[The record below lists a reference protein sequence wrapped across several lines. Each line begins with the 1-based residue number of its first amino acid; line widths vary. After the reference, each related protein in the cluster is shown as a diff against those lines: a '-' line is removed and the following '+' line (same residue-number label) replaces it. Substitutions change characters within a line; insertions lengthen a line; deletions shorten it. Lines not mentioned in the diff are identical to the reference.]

1 MSAFLTAI
9 VLLAH
14 PSVRPWPIGPGPRY
28 TPPPRPASISP
39 ALQVGPLRCGTPGR
53 ATIQVHLELFVDRRV
68 VVVPSGIGLTRAGC
82 SYPVRTLAPGGVV
95 DAARGERLT
104 LGDLFRVWGEPLGT
118 HRLVSFSARQPLR
131 AYVGGRLVHGP
142 AAAIRLTSHA
152 EIVLE
157 LGPYVVPHSFFLFPG
172 GDS

>member
-1 MSAFLTAI
+1 MSAFLAAI

-28 TPPPRPASISP
+28 TPSARTAAVEAGRPVAS
-39 ALQVGPLRCGTPGR
+39 LRCGAAAPAVR
-53 ATIQVHLELFVDRRV
+53 AHLELFVDRRV
-68 VVVPSGIGLTRAGC
+68 VVVPAGIGLARNGC
-82 SYPVRTLAPGGVV
+82 VYPVRTVAPGGVV
-95 DAARGERLT
+95 EVARGARLT
-104 LGDLFRVWGEPLGT
+104 LGDLFRVWGQPLARR
-118 HRLVSFSARQPLR
+118 RLVSFSSARPLR
-131 AYVGGRLVHGP
+131 AYVAGRLGPGP
-142 AAAIRLTSHA
+142 AAAIPLTSHA

>member
-9 VLLAH
+9 ALLAH

-28 TPPPRPASISP
+28 TPPARSAAVAAGRPVAS
-39 ALQVGPLRCGTPGR
+39 LRCSAPGR
-53 ATIQVHLELFVDRRV
+53 TIQVHLELFVDRRV
-68 VVVPSGIGLTRAGC
+68 VVVPSGIGLAASGC
-82 SYPVRTLAPGGVV
+82 AYPVRTLAPGGVV
-95 DAARGERLT
+95 EAARGTALS
-104 LGDLFRVWGEPLGT
+104 LGDLFRVWGEPLAAR
-118 HRLVSFSARQPLR
+118 RLVSFSSSRRLR

-142 AAAIRLTSHA
+142 AAAIPLRPHA

>member
-1 MSAFLTAI
+1 MSAFLTAL

-28 TPPPRPASISP
+28 TPPARAAAVAAGRPLAS
-39 ALQVGPLRCGTPGR
+39 LRCGAPGP
-53 ATIQVHLELFVDRRV
+53 AVPLHVELFVDRRV
-68 VVVPSGIGLTRAGC
+68 VVVPAGIGVARRGC
-82 SYPVRTLAPGGVV
+82 VYPVRTVAPSGVV
-95 DAARGERLT
+95 EVARGTRLA
-104 LGDLFRVWGEPLGT
+104 LGDLFAVWGEPLGRR
-118 HRLVSFSARQPLR
+118 RLVSFSASRPLR
-131 AYVGGRLVHGP
+131 AYVGGRLVPGP
-142 AAAIRLTSHA
+142 VAAIPLTAHA